1 MSDPY
6 AELVKYLAA
15 AGQVVYVEL
24 PHDAPLQRLPCI
36 DLQPAGPDVRLGGL
50 NTLGG
55 DLVGIDVD
63 LYIPAAYWKS
73 GKAAQHAQALRH
85 HLSQFRL
92 QSMSVVDVTRPKK
105 LPDRNE
111 NIRRLGMTATLAVI
125 A

>member
-6 AELVKYLAA
+6 AELVSYLAA
-15 AGQVVYVEL
+15 AGQVVYVEI
-24 PHDAPLQRLPCI
+24 PHDAPLHRLPCI

-63 LYIPAAYWKS
+63 LYVPVSYWQE
-73 GKAAQHAQALRH
+73 GKAAQHARALRH
-85 HLSQFRL
+85 YLSQFRL

-111 NIRRLGMTATLAVI
+111 HIRRLGMTATLAVI

>member
-6 AELVKYLAA
+6 AELVSYLHE
-15 AGQVVYVEL
+15 AGQVVYTEL

-50 NTLGG
+50 NALGG
-55 DLVGIDVD
+55 DLVSIDVD
-63 LYIPAAYWKS
+63 LYVPVAYWQA
-73 GKAAQHAQALRH
+73 GKAAEHARALRH
-85 HLSQFRL
+85 HLSRFRI
-92 QSMSVVDVTRPKK
+92 QSMCVVDVTRPKK

-111 NIRRLGMTATLAVI
+111 HIRRLGMTATLAVM